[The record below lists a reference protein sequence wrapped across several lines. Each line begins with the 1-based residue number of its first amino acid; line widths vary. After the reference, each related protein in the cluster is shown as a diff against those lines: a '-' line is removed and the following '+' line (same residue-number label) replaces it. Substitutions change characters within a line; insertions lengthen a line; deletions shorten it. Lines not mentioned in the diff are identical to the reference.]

1 MDEITIKRVE
11 NGYIV
16 EYYDV
21 EKEGI
26 FELLFEEKENDE
38 LKATEVLLWEILNYF
53 GKAGSRYDKERI
65 IIEREVGDKYEG
77 K

>member
-16 EYYDV
+16 EYYD
-21 EKEGI
+21 I
-26 FELLFEEKENDE
+26 EKENIVE
-38 LKATEVLLWEILNYF
+38 LVIEDKNDQLEATEELLWEILNYF
-53 GKAGSRYDKERI
+53 GKAGSRHDKERLTI
-65 IIEREVGDKYEG
+65 KRKPGDKYEG